1 MSKQFIIPKYIIS
14 GTGTGIGKT
23 LTSAML
29 MLGLEA
35 DYWKPLQSGT
45 PTDSNTVRQLTNLPA
60 NRFHDETY
68 RFDMPASPHI
78 AAERE
83 GRNIDISRLKPP
95 QTTRTLLIEG
105 AGGLMV
111 PVTRTVLMIDVFKQ
125 MNAPVIICARTELG
139 TINHTLLSVQALK
152 VHGIPLHGIVF
163 LGEDNEDTM
172 KTIIDFSMAKKLGH
186 IPVLPEISAPS
197 LLATFNANFNKSD
210 YE

>member
-1 MSKQFIIPKYIIS
+1 MSRQFIIT

-45 PTDSNTVRQLTNLPA
+45 PTDTNTLRQLTNLPA

-68 RFDMPASPHI
+68 RFELPASPHI
-78 AAERE
+78 AAESE
-83 GRNIDISRLKPP
+83 GRNIDISNLKPP

-125 MNAPVIICARTELG
+125 MNAPVILCTRTELG

-152 VHGIPLHGIVF
+152 VHGIPLHGIIF
-163 LGEDNEDTM
+163 LGEENKDTM
-172 KTIIDFSMAKKLGH
+172 KTIIDFSMIKSSGAKRLGH
-186 IPVLPEISAPS
+186 IPVLPEISAAS
-197 LLATFNANFNKSD
+197 LLATFNSNFDKSD
-210 YE
+210 F